1 MWQRSVGGREG
12 EIMDTP
18 NEICRS
24 YRLAKNKT
32 KQIQI
37 MAELNGVS
45 KEEII
50 KTLVLG

>member
-1 MWQRSVGGREG
+1 
-12 EIMDTP
+12 MDTP
-18 NEICRS
+18 NEICRA
-24 YRLAKNKT
+24 YRLAKDRT

-50 KTLVLG
+50 KTLVRGGRDSE